1 LTAINGVEIEKT
13 DGSLILDENKKEI
26 VTIISEKDNL
36 NEQNGKFY
44 KNFQYSYFLLTQKLK
59 T

>member
-13 DGSLILDENKKEI
+13 DGSLILDEKKKEI

-36 NEQNGKFY
+36 NEQNGKY
-44 KNFQYSYFLLTQKLK
+44 L
-59 T
+59 